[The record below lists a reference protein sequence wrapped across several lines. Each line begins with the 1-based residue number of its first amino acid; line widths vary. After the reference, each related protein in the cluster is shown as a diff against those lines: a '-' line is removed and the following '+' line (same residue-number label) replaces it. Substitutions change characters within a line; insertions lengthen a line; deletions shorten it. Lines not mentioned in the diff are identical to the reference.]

1 MNKTLVFAIF
11 DFDRFS
17 KHDQIGEVKVPLC
30 QIDLAQTI
38 EEWRELQSVE
48 GEGGQVRCI
57 FILAMTLIPF
67 YYQESPSNKS
77 SLVLTFLYH
86 FPSSITFHYE
96 FKTSIWWGI
105 MSDNWWLLSLFY
117 RHIFSPT
124 HSN

>member
-57 FILAMTLIPF
+57 FILAKNFSILYPF
-67 YYQESPSNKS
+67 YRKEQFPSKCQFNL
-77 SLVLTFLYH
+77 LVLVLLEICFLSVRLRLR
-86 FPSSITFHYE
+86 FVMS
-96 FKTSIWWGI
+96 FKVPFDEGSCLKVNIE
-105 MSDNWWLLSLFY
+105 
-117 RHIFSPT
+117 T
-124 HSN
+124 H